1 MHDPPERS
9 FQFGKGLHERLP
21 QFLQQSEKHR
31 HAMLTKV
38 GPTCEFGRMLLR
50 LQFSLKLPSPRI
62 SFGQPFVQC
71 LAGFLQLANLL
82 VELVDF
88 LLE

>member
-1 MHDPPERS
+1 
-9 FQFGKGLHERLP
+9 
-21 QFLQQSEKHR
+21 
-31 HAMLTKV
+31 V
-38 GPTCEFGRMLLR
+38 LLR